1 VADESIAIIGLGA
14 YYPGAR
20 GPRQLWE
27 NVLTRRR
34 EFRRIPSQRLSA
46 EYLKASPGD
55 PDTTYAT
62 RAAVIDGFIFDWA
75 ARRVPRTTF
84 DSTDIV
90 HWLALEVALEALS
103 DAGHSRETIPADR
116 TGVIVGN
123 TLTGEIMRSH
133 ALRLRW
139 PFFRRAISA
148 ALEAHGMS
156 NAEIEAIASTT
167 ETTFKSVLAAPTE
180 DSLAGGLSNTIA
192 GRICTA
198 IGAHG
203 GGYTV
208 DGACASSLLAVTT
221 AANALQRGDLD
232 LALAGG
238 VDVSIDPFELVTFSR
253 TGAIATGDMHVYD
266 KRANGFIAGEGCG
279 FVVLQRLADARAS
292 GRRVYAVL
300 RGWGVSS
307 DGRGGITAPDRDGQ
321 ALAIGRA
328 YEKAGYGPDT
338 LDFVEGHGTGTVVGD
353 RIELQALAKV
363 LGSAGSKPKSVGI
376 TSFKSIVGHTKAA
389 AGVGGLIKATIA
401 VNRRV
406 IPPTAACR
414 DPNAT
419 FEGEA
424 RSLYPVMEGSVHPA
438 TSSLRAGV
446 SAMGFGGINC
456 HVTLESADPPAANLA
471 PAIDENTLLASAQE
485 TELFVLAARD
495 VVEFSARAREL
506 ADVARDASMGD
517 LVDLSDSLA
526 RRCAADKALP
536 GFRGAL
542 VAASPGEVV
551 ELALEAVTLA
561 EEASRAP
568 EGVVWS
574 RTRRVWVGVGS
585 PSRRVGFLFPGQG
598 SQMPGMAGVP
608 LRRHES
614 GATLAAE
621 ADTWLGRSVNNS
633 LVALM
638 LPALDCVASDEQMA
652 ECARR
657 LAATENAQPAICLA
671 SLSWLR
677 RLDELGIAPDAVG
690 GHSLGE
696 LTAFHA
702 AGAFDECSLMQLASL
717 RGQAMTAQHA
727 TAGAMMSVRCDL
739 ERAESLVSETQGY
752 VVIAN
757 INSPSQIVVSGESSA
772 ISALRDR
779 AHAEGISA
787 TILPVSNAFHS
798 RMIEGACEA
807 MRQAD
812 LPDSFES
819 SNIGV
824 FSGLTG
830 KAMAGQIQLREHFA
844 SQVISRVDFVSLVR
858 NLAQSVDLMF
868 EVGPGGVLS
877 SLVQQILGDEGP
889 QCFALESRPGRDVDF
904 NMALAAAHAF
914 GIPVRWE
921 RLCEGRLVRPF
932 LPACEKVFITNPCE
946 LPFDVPTVPRSMQP
960 HGRLEASLAAASGA
974 SAERLTRYLEKRTPF
989 LAAIVRSDLD
999 SLGAMLDTT
1008 CTSSASLPAEALH
1021 SQASIIQEAP
1031 EQGIEEL
1038 SIASIAA
1045 ILIEIIVDRTRYPRA
1060 TVAPHMRL
1068 LEDLALDSIKAAE
1081 VVAMTAD
1088 RIGLAGRI
1096 DSVTFATSSIEQI
1109 AEALYLA
1116 RDSRAVPDAD
1126 DDSWVRDFVTEC
1138 WSEAIPNADQEAS
1151 LHNARVLLVTDDG
1164 DCRLVTPLREELMA
1178 AGAEVVFGPDTDDLC
1193 EPSHIIVLM
1202 PNVAS
1207 SDTDPER
1214 RLRRIISRLGLVA
1227 LRDPSCIT
1235 EPRTLAFVQFG
1246 GGRFGAHGEPADPEM
1261 CCSVAFAASLHLERP
1276 SWKVRVLDFAPQT
1289 GGAFVAEAIAAELL
1303 TAELWSTA
1311 GYDANLVRRVPRQ
1324 RPLDVRASAFR
1335 QISWTSEDVLLATGG
1350 ARGITAECALALA
1363 RQTGARAVLVGRSPH
1378 PSSSSPSDPVGQEIA
1393 GTLKRFEDEGLV
1405 AIYETCDVTDGPAV
1419 NKLISRID
1427 REVGR
1432 VSMILHGSAQNRPGR
1447 IERVAPDDVFDELA
1461 PKVIGAHHLL
1471 DALQGRPLKALFA
1484 LTSIIG
1490 VTGMPGN
1497 AWYGLSNELIATLLE
1512 AYGKEHPETATL
1524 SIAFGVWKEVGMGAR
1539 MGSVATLAKMGIG
1552 ALPRAEAV
1560 EHFLDLVNHRVRTR
1574 QVIVGGRMG
1583 LDTWHPMATGKVHA
1597 AHFLETIV
1605 AVEPGVEVVARSHL
1619 HLSRD
1624 PYLIDHNFRGTL
1636 LFPTVFGL
1644 EAMAQA
1650 ATLAAGLTFSITA
1663 IEDIELPRPIPV
1675 DPDRGTTIEIRALVL
1690 PRDPG
1695 APVRVKVEIRMES
1708 TGFAR
1713 AHFSAVFAGSGGLD
1727 IASQA
1732 PPILPM
1738 DREPLP
1744 LELVPDT
1751 DLYGSILFQGPRYQR
1766 LGSFYGI
1773 QSDSCQFDLLAGSGE
1788 WDDSGLYID
1797 PEVGPLLLGDPYAR
1811 DALLQSAQ
1819 VVMAGNICLPVAIER
1834 IDLRAAESPRTQCF
1848 GEFKLESA
1856 ETSRTDEY
1864 VGMAISFDADG
1875 RWMQRLRGYRVRA
1888 LDSRAQ

>member
-1 VADESIAIIGLGA
+1 MADDSIAIIGLGA

-34 EFRRIPSQRLSA
+34 EFRRIPPQRLSA
-46 EYLKASPGD
+46 EYLKSSPGD

-139 PFFRRAISA
+139 PFFRRALST

-198 IGAHG
+198 LGAHG

-208 DGACASSLLAVTT
+208 DGACASSLLAVAT

-279 FVVLQRLADARAS
+279 FVVLQRLADARAA
-292 GRRVYAVL
+292 GRRIYAVL

-321 ALAIGRA
+321 ALAIERA

-338 LDFVEGHGTGTVVGD
+338 LHFVEGHGTGTVVGD

-363 LGSAGSKPKSVGI
+363 LGSAGSKPRSVGI

-419 FEGEA
+419 FDGEA
-424 RSLYPVMEGSVHPA
+424 RSLYPVMEGSVQPA
-438 TSSLRAGV
+438 TSRLRAGV

-471 PAIDENTLLASAQE
+471 PAIDESTLLASAQE

-495 VVEFSARAREL
+495 LAEFAARAREL
-506 ADVARDASMGD
+506 ADAARDASMGD

-526 RRCAADKALP
+526 RRCAADKDMP

-568 EGVVWS
+568 HGVVWS
-574 RTRRVWVGVGS
+574 RTRRVWVGVGN

-608 LRRHES
+608 LRRHEA
-614 GATLAAE
+614 GATLAAA
-621 ADTWLGRSVNNS
+621 ADTWLGRTDDDS
-633 LVALM
+633 LVALV
-638 LPALDCVASDEQMA
+638 LPALDRMASDEQRA

-671 SLSWLR
+671 SLAWLR
-677 RLDELGIAPDAVG
+677 RLGELGIAPDAVG

-702 AGAFDECSLMQLASL
+702 AGAFDERSLLRLAAL

-739 ERAESLVSETQGY
+739 ERAESLLSETPGY

-757 INSPSQIVVSGESSA
+757 INSPSQVVVSGERSA
-772 ISALRDR
+772 IVALRER
-779 AHAEGISA
+779 ARAAGIAA
-787 TILPVSNAFHS
+787 TMLPVSNAFHS

-807 MRQAD
+807 LRQAD
-812 LPDSFES
+812 LPDSFEPS
-819 SNIGV
+819 EIAV

-830 KAMAGQIQLREHFA
+830 KGMAGPIPLREHFA

-858 NLAQSVDLMF
+858 DLAQNVDLMF

-877 SLVQQILGDEGP
+877 SLVQEILGDAGP
-889 QCFALESRPGRDVDF
+889 QCFALESRPGRDADF
-904 NMALAAAHAF
+904 NTALAAAHAF
-914 GIPVRWE
+914 GISVRWE

-932 LPACEKVFITNPCE
+932 LPAREKVFITNPCE
-946 LPFDVPTVPRSMQP
+946 LPFEVPIVARSMQP

-999 SLGAMLDTT
+999 SLGALLDTPL
-1008 CTSSASLPAEALH
+1008 SAPLPAEPLP
-1021 SQASIIQEAP
+1021 SQASVIQDAH
-1031 EQGIEEL
+1031 EQGVEAL
-1038 SIASIAA
+1038 SIAGIAA
-1045 ILIEIIVDRTRYPRA
+1045 ILLEIIVDRTRYPRA

-1081 VVAMTAD
+1081 VVAETAS

-1096 DSVTFATSSIEQI
+1096 DSVAFATSSIEQI

-1116 RDSRAVPDAD
+1116 RDARAVPEAD

-1138 WSEAIPNADQEAS
+1138 WSETIPDADPEAS
-1151 LHNARVLLVTDDG
+1151 LRNARVLLVTDG
-1164 DCRLVTPLREELMA
+1164 AEGRLVTPLREALMA
-1178 AGAEVVFGPDTDDLC
+1178 AGAALVFGPDTAEPC

-1202 PNVAS
+1202 PSVAS
-1207 SDTDPER
+1207 ADTDPVSQ
-1214 RLRRIISRLGLVA
+1214 LRRIISRLGLAA
-1227 LRDPSCIT
+1227 LRDPRSIT
-1235 EPRTLAFVQFG
+1235 EPRSLAFVQFG

-1276 SWKVRVLDFAPQT
+1276 NWKVRVLDFAPQT
-1289 GGAFVAEAIAAELL
+1289 GGGFVAEAIVAELE
-1303 TAELWSTA
+1303 TAQPWSAA

-1324 RPLDVRASAFR
+1324 RPLDVRASAVR
-1335 QISWTSEDVLLATGG
+1335 EASWTSEDVLLATGG

-1419 NKLISRID
+1419 NELIARIE

-1447 IERVAPDDVFDELA
+1447 IERVAPEDVFDELA
-1461 PKVIGAHHLL
+1461 PKVLGAHHLL

-1512 AYGKEHPETATL
+1512 KYAKEHPETATL

-1560 EHFLDLVNHRVRTR
+1560 KHFLDLVNHRVRPR

-1597 AHFLETIV
+1597 AHFLETLV
-1605 AVEPGVEVVARSHL
+1605 AVEPGVEVVARRHL
-1619 HLSRD
+1619 HPSRD
-1624 PYLIDHNFRGTL
+1624 PYLNDHNFRGTL

-1650 ATLAAGLTFSITA
+1650 AALAAGRAFALTA

-1675 DPDRGTTIEIRALVL
+1675 DPDRGTTIETRALVL

-1713 AHFSAVFAGSGGLD
+1713 AHFSAVFAGSAG
-1727 IASQA
+1727 IETAPHA
-1732 PPILPM
+1732 PPILPK
-1738 DREPLP
+1738 DREPMP
-1744 LELVPDT
+1744 LELVPDA

-1766 LGSFYGI
+1766 LGAFYGL

-1788 WDDSGLYID
+1788 WDGGGAYID

-1834 IDLRAAESPRTQCF
+1834 IEFRAAEGPRAQCF
-1848 GEFKLESA
+1848 GEFQVEGA
-1856 ETSRTDEY
+1856 ETSRSDEH
-1864 VGMAISFDADG
+1864 VGMVIAFDADG
-1875 RWMQRLRGYRVRA
+1875 RWVERLRGYRVRA
-1888 LDSRAQ
+1888 LDRRAS